1 MSIHRRKYSKDFKI
15 ELVESALKGRSMLE
29 LAKENDIYPGL
40 ITRWK
45 RQYLDGKFHGTSASD
60 TELRKM
66 KLKICELE
74 QMVGKLTMENYL
86 FKKEKKFALAMR
98 KEVSSIITGPN
109 SDQLRRDVS

>member
-15 ELVESALKGRSMLE
+15 ELVESVLKGRSILE
-29 LAKENDIYPGL
+29 LAKENDMYPGL

-60 TELRKM
+60 TELRKL

-86 FKKEKKFALAMR
+86 FKKEKEFALAIR
-98 KEVSSIITGPN
+98 KEASSIITGPN
-109 SDQLRRDVS
+109 SPQLRRDVS